1 MNSTHEIQGQADLPD
16 PLLRVYILS
25 SKACKISGVVHIVYV
40 FSSDLLRVFL
50 DDQVYLCSAG
60 SLWASSKPVKDPLK
74 NKKKVKRQQLV
85 GKNLHLH

>member
-25 SKACKISGVVHIVYV
+25 SKACKISGVHIVYV

-50 DDQVYLCSAG
+50 DDQVDLCSAG

-74 NKKKVKRQQLV
+74 NKNKVKRQQLV
-85 GKNLHLH
+85 GKNPHLH

>member
-1 MNSTHEIQGQADLPD
+1 M
-16 PLLRVYILS
+16 
-25 SKACKISGVVHIVYV
+25 
-40 FSSDLLRVFL
+40 
-50 DDQVYLCSAG
+50 DDQVDLCSAG